1 MDDCPALILKSS
13 VKVALQQ
20 ATGIKLRMERLV
32 EEFAKDTSWR
42 RGPNYVMHKNMFFA
56 LSYLHSVLDGRKMYG
71 PLGWNI
77 YSGFDAS
84 DLAISQ

>member
-1 MDDCPALILKSS
+1 
-13 VKVALQQ
+13 
-20 ATGIKLRMERLV
+20 
-32 EEFAKDTSWR
+32 
-42 RGPNYVMHKNMFFA
+42 MHKNMYFA

-84 DLAISQ
+84 DFSISEQQLISYLGQSV